1 MGGVRPMWS
10 IDVRASATDSLT
22 ESGESIDTAK
32 LDTRLH
38 KRQFSASANEIDHT
52 LAWISA
58 GAMN

>member
-1 MGGVRPMWS
+1 MGGVLPMWG

-38 KRQFSASANEIDHT
+38 KSQFSASAYKIDHT
-52 LAWISA
+52 LAWVSA
-58 GAMN
+58 GAVN

>member
-1 MGGVRPMWS
+1 MWS

>member
-1 MGGVRPMWS
+1 MWG

-22 ESGESIDTAK
+22 ESGESIDIAK

-38 KRQFSASANEIDHT
+38 KRQFSASAYEIGHM